1 MTHLQDQQPAY
12 TPPDAPGPTL
22 STRSVNGPIT
32 GQDDSEA
39 LCEQVA
45 RAQAERTTLCIIG
58 GGTKASYGRRV
69 EAVQSLSTTSHH
81 GIVHYDPVEL
91 VATVRAGTRL
101 RDLEQALADNGQRLA
116 FEPPHFGDNATV
128 GGMVAAGL
136 SGPRRPW
143 VGAVRDFVLG
153 VRVIT
158 FEGKLL
164 RFGGEVMKNVAG
176 YDLSRLMVGAQGT
189 LGVLTEISFKV
200 LPLPQAQAC
209 LRLELPPAEALDRL
223 TAWGREPLPITGAAH
238 DGTTLHIRLEGGD
251 GSVSATRQRLG
262 GEPEEP
268 LFWSQLREQRLPF
281 FDGAFDASA
290 GRTLW
295 RLSLPALART
305 PALDGDWLIDW
316 GGAQRWL
323 QSPGEKS
330 PGEKSSGENSPESDA
345 HIKEVAMAAGGHA
358 TRFTPNANGDSPF
371 TPLSPVLAKYHRQL
385 KQRLDPQSIFN
396 PGRLYAEW

>member
-1 MTHLQDQQPAY
+1 MTHLQDQRPEY
-12 TPPDAPGPTL
+12 TSADEPGPDALAG
-22 STRSVNGPIT
+22 N
-32 GQDDSEA
+32 DDSEA

-45 RAQAERTTLCIIG
+45 RAQAERATLRIVG
-58 GGTKASYGRRV
+58 GDTKAFYGRQV
-69 EAVQSLSTTSHH
+69 DAAQSLSTTGHH

-101 RDLEQALADNGQRLA
+101 RDLERVLADNGQRLA

-158 FEGKLL
+158 FDGKLL

-200 LPLPQAQAC
+200 LPIPQAHAC
-209 LRLELPPAEALDRL
+209 LRLELPLAEALDRL

-238 DGTTLHIRLEGGD
+238 DGTALHVRLEGGE

-262 GEPEEP
+262 GGPEEP
-268 LFWSQLREQRLPF
+268 LFWEQLREQRLPF
-281 FDGAFDASA
+281 FDDALDGAVDDAA
-290 GRTLW
+290 DTVAERTLW

-305 PALDGDWLIDW
+305 PSLEGDWLVDW

-323 QSPGEKS
+323 KS
-330 PGEKSSGENSPESDA
+330 AEGGGFEDDPRADV
-345 HIKEVAMAAGGHA
+345 HIHEAAIAAGGHA
-358 TRFTPNANGDSPF
+358 TRFTPGASGDSPF
-371 TPLSPVLAKYHRQL
+371 TPLAPVLAKYHRQL
-385 KQRLDPQSIFN
+385 KDRLDPQTIFN

>member
-12 TPPDAPGPTL
+12 TAPGEAGPDAPVAPA
-22 STRSVNGPIT
+22 T
-32 GQDDSEA
+32 GSDDSEA

-45 RAQAERTTLCIIG
+45 RAHAERATLRIVG
-58 GGTKASYGRRV
+58 GDTKAFYGRRV
-69 EAVQSLSTTSHH
+69 DATQSLSTTGHH

-101 RDLEQALADNGQRLA
+101 RDLERALADNGQRLA
-116 FEPPHFGDNATV
+116 FEPPYFGDNATV

-189 LGVLTEISFKV
+189 LGVLTEVSFKV
-200 LPLPQAQAC
+200 LPLPQASAC
-209 LRLELPPAEALDRL
+209 LRLELPLPDALDRL
-223 TAWGREPLPITGAAH
+223 AAWGRKPLPITGAAH
-238 DGTTLHIRLEGGD
+238 DGEALHVRLEGGE
-251 GSVSATRQRLG
+251 GSVAATRQRLG
-262 GEPEEP
+262 GESDEP
-268 LFWSQLREQRLPF
+268 LFWSQLRELRLPF
-281 FDGAFDASA
+281 FDGAFDNATD
-290 GRTLW
+290 RTLW

-323 QSPGEKS
+323 QSPTGGGAE
-330 PGEKSSGENSPESDA
+330 GHHDIAIREA
-345 HIKEVAMAAGGHA
+345 AIAAGGHA
-358 TRFTPNANGDSPF
+358 TRFTPVDDEDSPF
-371 TPLSPVLAKYHRQL
+371 TPLPPVLAKYHRQL
-385 KQRLDPQSIFN
+385 KQRLDPQGIFN
-396 PGRLYAEW
+396 PGRLYADW

>member
-12 TPPDAPGPTL
+12 TAPGEAGPDAPVAPA
-22 STRSVNGPIT
+22 T
-32 GQDDSEA
+32 GSDDSEA

-45 RAQAERTTLCIIG
+45 RAHAERATLRIVG
-58 GGTKASYGRRV
+58 GDTKAFYGRRV
-69 EAVQSLSTTSHH
+69 DATQSLSTTGHH

-101 RDLEQALADNGQRLA
+101 RDLERALADNGQRLA
-116 FEPPHFGDNATV
+116 FEPPYFGDNATV
-128 GGMVAAGL
+128 GGMVTAGL

-189 LGVLTEISFKV
+189 LGVLTEVSFKV
-200 LPLPQAQAC
+200 LPLPQASAC
-209 LRLELPPAEALDRL
+209 LRLELPLPDALDRL
-223 TAWGREPLPITGAAH
+223 AAWGREPLPITGAAH
-238 DGTTLHIRLEGGD
+238 DGEALHVRLEGGE
-251 GSVSATRQRLG
+251 GSVAATRQRLG
-262 GEPEEP
+262 GEPDDP
-268 LFWSQLREQRLPF
+268 LFWSQLRELRLPF
-281 FDGAFDASA
+281 FDGAFDNAA
-290 GRTLW
+290 DRTLW

-305 PALDGDWLIDW
+305 PALDGDWLVDW

-323 QSPGEKS
+323 QSPTG
-330 PGEKSSGENSPESDA
+330 SGAEGHHDIAIREA
-345 HIKEVAMAAGGHA
+345 AIAAGGHA
-358 TRFTPNANGDSPF
+358 TRITPVDDEDSPF
-371 TPLSPVLAKYHRQL
+371 TPLPPVLAKYHRQL
-385 KQRLDPQSIFN
+385 KQRLDPQGIFN
-396 PGRLYAEW
+396 PGRLYADW

>member
-1 MTHLQDQQPAY
+1 MTHLQDQRPEY
-12 TPPDAPGPTL
+12 TPADEPGPDALAG
-22 STRSVNGPIT
+22 N
-32 GQDDSEA
+32 DDSEA

-45 RAQAERTTLCIIG
+45 RAQAERATLRIVG
-58 GGTKASYGRRV
+58 GDTKAFYGRQV
-69 EAVQSLSTTSHH
+69 DAAQSLSTTGHH

-101 RDLEQALADNGQRLA
+101 RDLERVLADNGQRLA

-158 FEGKLL
+158 AEGKLL

-200 LPLPQAQAC
+200 LPLPQARAC
-209 LRLELPPAEALDRL
+209 LRFELPLAEALDRL

-238 DGTTLHIRLEGGD
+238 DGQTLHLRLEGGE
-251 GSVSATRQRLG
+251 GSVTATRQRLG
-262 GEPEEP
+262 GEAEEP
-268 LFWSQLREQRLPF
+268 LFWEQLREQRLPF
-281 FDGAFDASA
+281 FADALETSA
-290 GRTLW
+290 TLW

-305 PALDGDWLIDW
+305 PALEGDWLVDW
-316 GGAQRWL
+316 AGAQRWL
-323 QSPGEKS
+323 KGSEGRGVEGDPQA
-330 PGEKSSGENSPESDA
+330 DA
-345 HIKEVAMAAGGHA
+345 HIHEAAIAVGGHA
-358 TRFTPNANGDSPF
+358 TRFTPDASGASPF
-371 TPLSPVLAKYHRQL
+371 TPLAPVLAKYHRQL
-385 KQRLDPQSIFN
+385 KNRLDPQSIFN

>member
-1 MTHLQDQQPAY
+1 MSRKEIAMTHLQDQRPEY
-12 TPPDAPGPTL
+12 TPPNESGPDALAG
-22 STRSVNGPIT
+22 R
-32 GQDDSEA
+32 DDSEA

-45 RAQAERTTLCIIG
+45 RAQAERATLRIVG
-58 GGTKASYGRRV
+58 GNTKAFYGRRV
-69 EAVQSLSTTSHH
+69 ETAQALSTTGHH

-101 RDLEQALADNGQRLA
+101 RDLERALADNGQRLA
-116 FEPPHFGDNATV
+116 FEPPHFGEDATV

-158 FEGKLL
+158 SDGKQL

-189 LGVLTEISFKV
+189 LGVLTEVSFKV
-200 LPLPQAQAC
+200 LPIPHAHAC
-209 LRLELPPAEALDRL
+209 LRLELPLAEAFERL
-223 TAWGREPLPITGAAH
+223 TAWGREPMPITGAAH
-238 DGTTLHIRLEGGD
+238 DGEALHLRLEGGE

-262 GEPEEP
+262 GEPEDSR
-268 LFWSQLREQRLPF
+268 FWAQLRELQLPF
-281 FDGAFDASA
+281 FDGAFDDDAHV
-290 GRTLW
+290 LW

-305 PALDGDWLIDW
+305 PALEGDWLVDW
-316 GGAQRWL
+316 AGAQRWL
-323 QSPGEKS
+323 
-330 PGEKSSGENSPESDA
+330 KSSEGRGFEDEPRADA
-345 HIKEVAMAAGGHA
+345 HIHEAAIAAGGHA
-358 TRFTPNANGDSPF
+358 TRFTSSANGDSPF
-371 TPLSPVLAKYHRQL
+371 TPLPPVLAKYHRQL
-385 KQRLDPQSIFN
+385 KQRLDPQAIFN